1 MLQLIPLPYYAQEK
15 SGVFAIDAHLKVN
28 SDFELKLLNL
38 ERSQDGKL
46 KIKKDSSLDDEE
58 YKLEVTNNEI
68 NISASS
74 EKGAYYAL
82 QTLRQLGR
90 FELGGK
96 EIPCCV
102 INDKP
107 RFSWRGL
114 QLDESRH
121 FFGKEYVKKMLD
133 MMFMM
138 KLNVFHWH
146 LTDDT
151 GWRIEIKKYPLLT
164 EIGSKRA
171 YTQINGWGST
181 DIINEPY
188 EGYYTQEEIKGII
201 AYADERGIMVVPEI
215 DFPAHCAAAIAAYPW
230 LACRELN
237 RDVPG
242 WIL

>member
-90 FELGGK
+90 FELGGQGNSLL
-96 EIPCCV
+96 C
-102 INDKP
+102 DK
-107 RFSWRGL
+107 
-114 QLDESRH
+114 
-121 FFGKEYVKKMLD
+121 
-133 MMFMM
+133 
-138 KLNVFHWH
+138 
-146 LTDDT
+146 
-151 GWRIEIKKYPLLT
+151 
-164 EIGSKRA
+164 
-171 YTQINGWGST
+171 
-181 DIINEPY
+181 
-188 EGYYTQEEIKGII
+188 
-201 AYADERGIMVVPEI
+201 
-215 DFPAHCAAAIAAYPW
+215 
-230 LACRELN
+230 
-237 RDVPG
+237 
-242 WIL
+242 

>member
-68 NISASS
+68 NVSASS

-146 LTDDT
+146 LTDDKII
-151 GWRIEIKKYPLLT
+151 RIIKMKIKIKRLFEVITKRVDFVNLDVKINIFKGFEIYNNSDKIACFEFDEMWAVLMLGTQFFCALVYSLCIKYSI
-164 EIGSKRA
+164 EK
-171 YTQINGWGST
+171 Y
-181 DIINEPY
+181 
-188 EGYYTQEEIKGII
+188 
-201 AYADERGIMVVPEI
+201 
-215 DFPAHCAAAIAAYPW
+215 
-230 LACRELN
+230 
-237 RDVPG
+237 
-242 WIL
+242 

>member
-68 NISASS
+68 NVSASS

-102 INDKP
+102 IMINRDFLGEG
-107 RFSWRGL
+107 FSL
-114 QLDESRH
+114 
-121 FFGKEYVKKMLD
+121 
-133 MMFMM
+133 M
-138 KLNVFHWH
+138 K
-146 LTDDT
+146 
-151 GWRIEIKKYPLLT
+151 
-164 EIGSKRA
+164 
-171 YTQINGWGST
+171 
-181 DIINEPY
+181 
-188 EGYYTQEEIKGII
+188 
-201 AYADERGIMVVPEI
+201 
-215 DFPAHCAAAIAAYPW
+215 AAIS
-230 LACRELN
+230 LAKNMSKKCL
-237 RDVPG
+237 
-242 WIL
+242 I